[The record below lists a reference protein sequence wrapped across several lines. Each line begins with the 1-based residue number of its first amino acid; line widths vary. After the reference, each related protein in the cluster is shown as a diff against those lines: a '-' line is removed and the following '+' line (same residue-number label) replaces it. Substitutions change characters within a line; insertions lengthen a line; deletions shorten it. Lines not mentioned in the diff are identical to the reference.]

1 MSHTRAVTTD
11 VVPILRVA
19 DAAAAARWYARLGF
33 TVEFEH
39 RFETHL
45 PAYVGIR
52 REGSQLHLSE
62 HDGDARPGTLVYI
75 WVDDVDAIATE
86 FDVAVDEPPWG
97 REVYLIDP
105 DHNRLRVA
113 EPVGRSGTVDVLTA
127 LERAMWDASTRGDRS
142 WMDAHLTED
151 FTEFGFSGRA
161 YDRADILDTPVG
173 TIDATLADMEVRPVG
188 RDAALVTYR
197 SQQPRGAA
205 NRASVW
211 RRADGRWR
219 MAFHQGT
226 PTG

>member
-1 MSHTRAVTTD
+1 
-11 VVPILRVA
+11 
-19 DAAAAARWYARLGF
+19 LG
-33 TVEFEH
+33 E
-39 RFETHL
+39 
-45 PAYVGIR
+45 
-52 REGSQLHLSE
+52 
-62 HDGDARPGTLVYI
+62 RPGL
-75 WVDDVDAIATE
+75 
-86 FDVAVDEPPWG
+86 DEPPWG
-97 REVYLIDP
+97 REVSLTDP

-113 EPVGRSGTVDVLTA
+113 EPVGRSSTVDVLTA
-127 LERAMWDASTRGDRS
+127 LEHAMWDASTRGDRS